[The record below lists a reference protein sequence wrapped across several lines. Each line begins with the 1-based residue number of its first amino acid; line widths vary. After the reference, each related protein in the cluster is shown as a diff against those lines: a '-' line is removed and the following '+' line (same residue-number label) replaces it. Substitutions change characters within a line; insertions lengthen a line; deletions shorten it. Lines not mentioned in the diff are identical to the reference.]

1 MTDIS
6 TINDRV
12 AAGGQSSLAEGD
24 TTGREPVIRFD
35 AVTKKFGDVTVLD
48 ALDFEV
54 RKGEKVT
61 IIGPSGSGKSTV
73 LRILMTL
80 EQIDAGVIHVAGK
93 PLWHEERHG
102 ALVPA
107 GEEHLRMMR
116 KEMGMVFQQFNLF
129 PHMTVRRNIT
139 EAPMHV
145 LGLSRAEAVARADE
159 YLELVGL
166 SDQADKFPSQLSGG
180 QQQRVAIARA
190 LAMRPG
196 IMLFDEPTSALDP
209 ELVGEVLNVI
219 QRLAGEHDLT
229 MLLVTHEMAFAR
241 QISDR
246 VCFFDKG
253 RIVEQG
259 PPEQIMSAPSEAR
272 TQAFLSGCLQPG

>member
-1 MTDIS
+1 MT
-6 TINDRV
+6 
-12 AAGGQSSLAEGD
+12 
-24 TTGREPVIRFD
+24 EPIIKFD
-35 AVTKKFGDVTVLD
+35 KVVKRFGDVTVLD

-54 RKGEKVT
+54 QKGEKVT

-80 EQIDAGVIHVAGK
+80 ETINEGVIHVAGK
-93 PLWHEERHG
+93 PLWHQYKDDR
-102 ALVPA
+102 LVPA
-107 GEEHLRMMR
+107 SEEHLREMR

-139 EAPMHV
+139 EAPVQV
-145 LGLSRAEAVARADE
+145 LGLSKDKANERAEK
-159 YLELVGL
+159 YLDLVGL

-190 LAMRPG
+190 LAMQPN

-209 ELVGEVLNVI
+209 ELVGEVLTVI
-219 QRLAGEHDLT
+219 QRLSEEHDLT
-229 MLLVTHEMAFAR
+229 MLLVTHEMQFAK

-253 RIVEQG
+253 RIVEEG
-259 PPEQIMSAPSEAR
+259 PPEQVLAEPEQER
-272 TQAFLSGCLQPG
+272 TGEFLKGFINPA

>member
-1 MTDIS
+1 MTQDI
-6 TINDRV
+6 
-12 AAGGQSSLAEGD
+12 
-24 TTGREPVIRFD
+24 IRFD
-35 AVTKKFGDVTVLD
+35 RVTKKFGELTVLD
-48 ALDFEV
+48 ALDFSV
-54 RKGEKVT
+54 AKGEKVT

-80 EQIDAGVIHVAGK
+80 ETIDDGVIHVAGK
-93 PLWHEERHG
+93 PLWHEERDG
-102 ALVPA
+102 RLVPA
-107 GEEHLRMMR
+107 GEDHLRAMR

-139 EAPMHV
+139 EAPVHV
-145 LGLSRAEAVARADE
+145 LGLDKEQANRRAEE

-190 LAMRPG
+190 LAMRPN

-219 QRLAGEHDLT
+219 QRLSNEHDLT
-229 MLLVTHEMAFAR
+229 MLLVTHEMQFAK

-259 PPEQIMSAPSEAR
+259 PPERVFSTPREAR
-272 TQAFLSGCLQPG
+272 TQEFLKGFLSPEPH

>member
-1 MTDIS
+1 
-6 TINDRV
+6 
-12 AAGGQSSLAEGD
+12 
-24 TTGREPVIRFD
+24 
-35 AVTKKFGDVTVLD
+35 
-48 ALDFEV
+48 
-54 RKGEKVT
+54 
-61 IIGPSGSGKSTV
+61 V

-80 EQIDAGVIHVAGK
+80 ETINEGVIWVAGR
-93 PLWHEERHG
+93 PLWHEERNG
-102 ALVPA
+102 SLAPA
-107 GEEHLRMMR
+107 SEEHLRDMR

-139 EAPMHV
+139 EAPVQV
-145 LGLSRAEAVARADE
+145 LGLSKEKAAERADK
-159 YLELVGL
+159 YLDLVGL
-166 SDQADKFPSQLSGG
+166 TDHADKFPSQLSGG

-190 LAMRPG
+190 LAMQPN

-229 MLLVTHEMAFAR
+229 MLLVTHEMQFAK

-253 RIVEQG
+253 KIVEEG
-259 PPEQIMSAPSEAR
+259 PPEQVMTEPREER
-272 TQAFLSGCLQPG
+272 TREFLKAFINPA

>member
-1 MTDIS
+1 MNDTDTMTATPEAQTAATPDAN
-6 TINDRV
+6 TII
-12 AAGGQSSLAEGD
+12 Q
-24 TTGREPVIRFD
+24 FD
-35 AVTKKFGDVTVLD
+35 KVVKRFGDVTVLD
-48 ALDFEV
+48 SLDFNV
-54 RKGEKVT
+54 QKGEKVT

-80 EQIDAGVIHVAGK
+80 ETINEGVIHVAGK
-93 PLWHEERHG
+93 PLWHELHNGEL
-102 ALVPA
+102 AA
-107 GEEHLRMMR
+107 ASEEHLRNMR

-139 EAPMHV
+139 EAPVHV
-145 LGLSRAEAVARADE
+145 LGLSKEKANQRAEE

-190 LAMRPG
+190 LAMKPN

-219 QRLAGEHDLT
+219 QRLSEEEDLT
-229 MLLVTHEMAFAR
+229 MLLVTHEMQFAK

-253 RIVEQG
+253 RMVEEG
-259 PPEQIMSAPSEAR
+259 TPEELFSSPREPR
-272 TQAFLSGCLQPG
+272 TQEFLKGFLNPEG

>member
-1 MTDIS
+1 M
-6 TINDRV
+6 ND
-12 AAGGQSSLAEGD
+12 
-24 TTGREPVIRFD
+24 PIIKFD
-35 AVTKKFGDVTVLD
+35 KVVKRFGDLTILNS
-48 ALDFEV
+48 LDFQV
-54 RKGEKVT
+54 QKGEKVT

-80 EQIDAGVIHVAGK
+80 ETINGGTIEVAGK
-93 PLWHEERHG
+93 PLWHEHKHG
-102 ALVPA
+102 KLVPA
-107 GEEHLRMMR
+107 SEGHLRLMR

-139 EAPMHV
+139 EAPVQV
-145 LGLSRAEAVARADE
+145 LGLSKEKANSRAEK
-159 YLELVGL
+159 YLDLVGL
-166 SDQADKFPSQLSGG
+166 SDQANKFPSQLSGG

-190 LAMRPG
+190 LAMHPN

-219 QRLAGEHDLT
+219 RTLAGEHDLT
-229 MLLVTHEMAFAR
+229 MLLVTHEMQFAK

-253 RIVEQG
+253 TIVEEG
-259 PPEQIMSAPSEAR
+259 PPDQLLLDPQEER
-272 TQAFLSGCLQPG
+272 TREFLKGFINPE